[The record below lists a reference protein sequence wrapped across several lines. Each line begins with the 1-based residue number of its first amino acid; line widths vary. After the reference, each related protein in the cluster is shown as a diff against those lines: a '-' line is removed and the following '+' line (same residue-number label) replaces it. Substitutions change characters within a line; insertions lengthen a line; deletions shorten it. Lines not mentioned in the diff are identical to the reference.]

1 MAATPLQ
8 IDTVLGSNGDTLI
21 LVSDDEDPIEASPPP
36 PVRATIKKAKVV
48 PFSRADYA
56 RRRQHHTPEERDFQR
71 HLTAVFGHSV
81 PWNRI
86 RFYVWYANQGAPRTP
101 IVIE

>member
-1 MAATPLQ
+1 MAAFPLQ
-8 IDTVLGSNGDTLI
+8 IDTVLGSNGVTLI
-21 LVSDDEDPIEASPPP
+21 RVSDDEDPIEASPPP

-56 RRRQHHTPEERDFQR
+56 RRRQHHTPEERALRIYLQR
-71 HLTAVFGHSV
+71 VFRRKFS
-81 PWNRI
+81 WNRV
-86 RFYVWYANQGAPRTP
+86 RFLVWMAGGRNPYAP